1 MDTTLEQVG
10 LAFDHWRATR
20 AKRRPIPDELIAQT
34 LALPNK
40 YNKTDI
46 TRRLAI
52 NHGTLQRWLKQDSTQ
67 ESFLT
72 VGALTV
78 EPNPLLNSKSF
89 EASIRFS
96 SGSQLMLSG
105 SESQVAT
112 FVIALQQR
120 GEL

>member
-1 MDTTLEQVG
+1 MDTPLDQVG

-20 AKRRPIPDELIAQT
+20 TKRRPIPDELIAQT
-34 LALPNK
+34 LALPNR

-46 TRRLAI
+46 TRRLGI
-52 NHGTLQRWLKQDSTQ
+52 NHGTLQRWLKKDSTQ
-67 ESFLT
+67 ERFVS

-78 EPNPLLNSKSF
+78 ESPPLLNSPSI
-89 EASIRFS
+89 EASIRFA
-96 SGSQLMLSG
+96 SGTQLTLSG

-120 GEL
+120 GVL